1 MAKSFIHSLLAVS
14 LVLAPVQ
21 AQDNTSWDELQKV
34 LKHGE
39 RIRVLDV
46 KRATIDGNLTDI
58 SVDRLT
64 IQHKRL
70 FGPMT
75 SATIARSDVVHVSR
89 TGRRNVLLG
98 ALIGGGAGTAA
109 GVGIAV
115 GGKNNPDYSTGQVAA
130 IFGILLGAA
139 GAGIGAA
146 VGHARPDVHVLYRAP
161 VAARTN

>member
-1 MAKSFIHSLLAVS
+1 MAKRFSHSLLAGS

-21 AQDNTSWDELQKV
+21 AQDITSWKELQKV

-46 KRATIDGNLTDI
+46 NRSTIDGNLTDI

-70 FGPMT
+70 FGRAT
-75 SATIARSDVVHVSR
+75 SATIARSDVVRVSR
-89 TGRRNVLLG
+89 MGRRNVLLG

-115 GGKNNPDYSTGQVAA
+115 GGKHNPDY
-130 IFGILLGAA
+130 
-139 GAGIGAA
+139 
-146 VGHARPDVHVLYRAP
+146 
-161 VAARTN
+161 